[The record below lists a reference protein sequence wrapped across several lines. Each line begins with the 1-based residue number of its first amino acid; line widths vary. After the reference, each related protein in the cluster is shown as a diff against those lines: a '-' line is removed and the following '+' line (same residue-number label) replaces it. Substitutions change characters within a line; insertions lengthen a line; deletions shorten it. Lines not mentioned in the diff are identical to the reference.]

1 MSVFETI
8 VLQEEII
15 FAVSRAAGEAFDP
28 FRFTGVPGWRV
39 GWQDHLSL
47 ALQRGVVH
55 RRALAFERM
64 LIQGSVA
71 ISNQEQ
77 HTRLRHSRHILLDA
91 KVFEVFYTKE
101 GLFDQLC
108 SLIPGYNGD
117 DVYFNGTEIIS
128 PEGEVHI
135 ACLYKENRHTR
146 YKFERLSHV
155 ARSNICSA
163 VIMDHPFK

>member
-8 VLQEEII
+8 VLQEEIT
-15 FAVSRAAGEAFDP
+15 FAVSRAREQAFDP

-55 RRALAFERM
+55 KHALVFERM
-64 LIQGSVA
+64 LPQGSVA
-71 ISNQEQ
+71 ISNREQ
-77 HTRLRHSRHILLDA
+77 HTRLRHSKHILLDA
-91 KVFEVFYTKE
+91 KVFEVFYTE
-101 GLFDQLC
+101 RGLFDKLC
-108 SLIPGYNGD
+108 SFVPGYDGD

-128 PEGEVHI
+128 PGGEVHI
-135 ACLYKENRHTR
+135 ACLYKKNGHTR

-163 VIMDHPFK
+163 VIVDHPFK